1 MLPEERNDPFEEID
15 AASHDKSVQV
25 LAVVVV
31 AAISHHHAHPEELPE
46 LVKTRDARGA
56 LCHSE
61 LVGHLVSGPAA
72 APPCPRTL
80 PDKAD

>member
-31 AAISHHHAHPEELPE
+31 AAVSHHHAHPEEVP
-46 LVKTRDARGA
+46 
-56 LCHSE
+56 
-61 LVGHLVSGPAA
+61 
-72 APPCPRTL
+72 
-80 PDKAD
+80 

>member
-1 MLPEERNDPFEEID
+1 MLPEERNDPFQEID

-61 LVGHLVSGPAA
+61 LVGHLVSGPVAA
-72 APPCPRTL
+72 ATCPLTL

>member
-1 MLPEERNDPFEEID
+1 
-15 AASHDKSVQV
+15 V

-31 AAISHHHAHPEELPE
+31 AAISHHLPHPEELPE

-61 LVGHLVSGPAA
+61 LVGHLVSGSVAVPAG
-72 APPCPRTL
+72 PLTL

>member
-61 LVGHLVSGPAA
+61 LVGHLISGSVAGSAGPVV
-72 APPCPRTL
+72 L